1 MSSFLNIILALLVL
15 SIIIVIHEFGHFIFA
30 KINGVEVY
38 EFSLGMGPTL
48 ISKEIKGTKF
58 CLKLLPIGGA
68 CMMKG
73 EDSADNTPGAFASK
87 TVWQRISIVLAG
99 PVFNFI
105 LAFVLAVIIV
115 TFGGYDPAYVDYIP
129 ENSEAESAGLKVDD
143 LITSVNGEKVVVG
156 RDITLYYLMNDVTKE
171 NTILTVER
179 DGKEIE
185 LSIPNIEQT
194 QYFIG
199 ISYSATEDP
208 AMVTVTADY
217 PAQKAGMIT
226 EDIII
231 GINGTKIS
239 SGLELQKY
247 FEENPLGD
255 EPVSVTYKHN
265 TKEYTVSITPEYNTM
280 YSLGFSYNL
289 YRYDTPPS
297 EILKYSVTE
306 VRYWIET
313 TFKSLQYLVSGRAQ
327 RQDVGSAVR
336 VVSEISDTV
345 EDSKELGTK
354 YVVLN
359 LIYWAIIISANLG
372 VMNLL
377 PIPALDGGRLLFMV
391 IELVRGKPLSP
402 EKEGII
408 HFIGFILLMIL
419 MVFLFYNDI
428 IYLLR

>member
-1 MSSFLNIILALLVL
+1 MSSFLNLILALLVL

-87 TVWQRISIVLAG
+87 TVWQRISIVLA
-99 PVFNFI
+99 
-105 LAFVLAVIIV
+105 VIIV

-156 RDITLYYLMNDVTKE
+156 RDITLYYLMNDVTEE

-226 EDIII
+226 EDIIV